1 MNEQLTLIYGYL
13 HGMWRYR
20 WSALVIAWVV
30 ALIGWPLVFS
40 LPDQFTAKTVVY
52 VDTSSVL
59 RPLLKGL
66 AVETDSRDELR
77 IMTRTLLS
85 RENLLNVA
93 RESDMDL
100 EVNSPAE
107 REKLLENLSNLIK
120 INGGKNKVYEISYKN
135 SSANRSYQVV
145 SSLLNTMI
153 EGTLKTTRTD
163 TVSAQKFLDTQIAL
177 YEERLSEAEQKLANF
192 KKENVGFMPDAR
204 GGYYMRMQRAQDS
217 VKETKTAIKLAER
230 RYTELKNSLEVRA

>member
-20 WSALVIAWVV
+20 WSALVIAWIV

-40 LPDQFTAKTVVY
+40 LPDQYSARTVVY
-52 VDTSSVL
+52 VDTSSAL

-66 AVETDSRDELR
+66 AIETDSRDELR
-77 IMTRTLLS
+77 VMTRTLLS

-107 REKLLENLSNLIK
+107 REKMLKHLLGAIK
-120 INGGKNKVYEISYKN
+120 IDGGKNK
-135 SSANRSYQVV
+135 
-145 SSLLNTMI
+145 
-153 EGTLKTTRTD
+153 TTG
-163 TVSAQKFLDTQIAL
+163 LDHRKIPFGD
-177 YEERLSEAEQKLANF
+177 R
-192 KKENVGFMPDAR
+192 
-204 GGYYMRMQRAQDS
+204 
-217 VKETKTAIKLAER
+217 IH
-230 RYTELKNSLEVRA
+230 